1 MERQLND
8 AVVQLH
14 ESAWPLNCFIVN
26 HTGRGGTPAP
36 FHEACFT
43 HTSFNLGCRRTAIKS
58 RFSLPFAV
66 SNPFSMENG
75 SRDMERPYLLVV
87 RQLRIHRV
95 RRLRLL
101 PVTLPVTIIER

>member
-1 MERQLND
+1 
-8 AVVQLH
+8 
-14 ESAWPLNCFIVN
+14 
-26 HTGRGGTPAP
+26 
-36 FHEACFT
+36 
-43 HTSFNLGCRRTAIKS
+43 
-58 RFSLPFAV
+58 V